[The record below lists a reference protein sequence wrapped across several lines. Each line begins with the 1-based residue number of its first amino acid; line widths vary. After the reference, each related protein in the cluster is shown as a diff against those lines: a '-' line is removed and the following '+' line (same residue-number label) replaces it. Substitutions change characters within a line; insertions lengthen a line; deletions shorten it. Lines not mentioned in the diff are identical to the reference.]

1 MSFLRPLLRAGSRL
15 YERIVQRRVDPET
28 RKTVELLRCVP
39 ALSHLSSRALY
50 AMAGVAHRRTY
61 KRGEV
66 LYYEGDPGLG
76 LYIIETGCV
85 RLIADNIP
93 DGPHELREVRE
104 NEMLGGVSVLG
115 DFERLETAETLT
127 DARVLGFFRPDLKNV
142 MRRDPKAGGEITM
155 ALARDLAGHHV
166 NLIQQFEELQD
177 RKTTLLAYAEATRSM
192 DVDVTQEP

>member
-1 MSFLRPLLRAGSRL
+1 
-15 YERIVQRRVDPET
+15 
-28 RKTVELLRCVP
+28 
-39 ALSHLSSRALY
+39 
-50 AMAGVAHRRTY
+50 MAGVAHRRTY

-76 LYIIETGCV
+76 LYIIESGCV
-85 RLIADNIP
+85 RLVADGNP
-93 DGPHELREVRE
+93 DGTHELREVRE
-104 NEMLGGVSVLG
+104 NEMLGVVSVLG

-166 NLIQQFEELQD
+166 NLIRQFEELQD
-177 RKTTLLAYAEATRSM
+177 RKTTLLAYAEAVRSM